1 MYKTIY
7 SAALNALF
15 LGVALFFVA
24 CSGNSIGAK
33 TTLESGISYTI
44 WRAADN
50 EPRTNGDII
59 EFDRQLFID
68 NKLIANSYTNP
79 LFQEREIV
87 GRIRFPGD
95 FVEVLSLL
103 SSGDSAEMEFPI
115 ASLPESVQKSLG
127 VVGAEV
133 NTLRMVVSVLDV
145 WNETERI
152 NEFTSLV
159 GTDSSWLSL
168 AGGAK
173 MVWDSTTS
181 NAKVEFGDSVALYIK
196 GYTLNSQLVY
206 ESSKEPIKF
215 ETGSLSGMPACWE
228 TAALEMRYGEKAT
241 IVSPHHLAFKD
252 AKAGILKPYSI
263 VVFEIDL
270 LEPGDY

>member
-1 MYKTIY
+1 MHKTVY
-7 SAALNALF
+7 SAVLITFF
-15 LGVALFFVA
+15 LATAAFFVG
-24 CSGNSIGAK
+24 CSGDSIGTK
-33 TTLESGISYTI
+33 TVLDSGISYTI
-44 WRAADN
+44 WRTAGN
-50 EPRTNGDII
+50 EKGANGDII

-87 GRIRFPGD
+87 GRIRFEGD
-95 FVEVLSLL
+95 FVEVLSNL

-115 ASLPESVQKSLG
+115 ARLPETVQKSLG
-127 VVGAEV
+127 INAQSAK
-133 NTLRMVVSVLDV
+133 NLRLIVSVLDV

-152 NEFTSLV
+152 NEFTKLV
-159 GTDSSWLSL
+159 GLNKNWLQL

-173 MVWDSTTS
+173 MVWDSTTT
-181 NAKVEFGDSVALYIK
+181 NAKVEFGDSVALYVK
-196 GYTLNSQLVY
+196 GYTLNSQVVY
-206 ESSKEPIKF
+206 ESTKKPIKF
-215 ETGSLSGMPACWE
+215 EAGSLSGMPTCWE

-241 IVSPHHLAFKD
+241 VIAPHHLAFKD